1 LQIKATNWP
10 PANEIDASNGDLV
23 VAITEVIARNMT
35 LLENQLISPKDIGLN
50 PKQLDMKIVGKRMA
64 PPPLLVPS
72 RCNGEEEGEGP

>member
-1 LQIKATNWP
+1 MTWSSCARWDRLEAPLPLQIKATNWP

-50 PKQLDMKIVGKRMA
+50 PKQLDMKLWEKG
-64 PPPLLVPS
+64 
-72 RCNGEEEGEGP
+72 